1 MKFYF
6 LFFIQIFCTLC
17 NVLYLFSKQSERRGH
32 KNVVIN
38 FLFFYGFSYSIST
51 ALHLFEVIPPTYGLC
66 TCINKSI
73 DCRITVETTII
84 PCFIFCPL
92 HFYSQTAA
100 AGKYFTALGSKCN
113 QHQQPT
119 HSGCHPP
126 PPSYNSHLCLVNSA
140 NHHP

>member
-1 MKFYF
+1 M
-6 LFFIQIFCTLC
+6 FFIQISCTLC

-51 ALHLFEVIPPTYGLC
+51 ALHLFEVIPPTYRIC

-84 PCFIFCPL
+84 ACFIFCPL
-92 HFYSQTAA
+92 HFYSQSDSSSRQVNVLYHWVASATNINNPRTLAA
-100 AGKYFTALGSKCN
+100 TLLLPHITHTFAL
-113 QHQQPT
+113 
-119 HSGCHPP
+119 
-126 PPSYNSHLCLVNSA
+126 
-140 NHHP
+140 